1 MIIGLTGQTGAGKS
15 EVCKLLNNDKITV
28 INCDLV
34 ARQITEKGSDALNEL
49 VLAFGEQILCK
60 DKTLDRKKLASLA
73 FKDKQSTQLLNK
85 ITHPYI
91 INEIKAQIKNAKTEY
106 TILDAPTLFESGA
119 DKLCDKTVAVIAD
132 ENIRINRIIKRDN
145 LLREDALLR
154 LSAQMDQSFFVNNCD
169 YIIKNDGDL
178 SVLKNEVQSLL
189 KNLGVN

>member
-1 MIIGLTGQTGAGKS
+1 MIVGLTGQTGAGKS

-49 VLAFGEQILCK
+49 VSAFGEQILCK
-60 DKTLDRKKLASLA
+60 DKTLNRKKLASLA
-73 FKDKQSTQLLNK
+73 FKDKESTVLLNQ
-85 ITHPYI
+85 ITHPHI

-106 TILDAPTLFESGA
+106 TFLDAPTLFESGA

-154 LSAQMDQSFFVNNCD
+154 ISAQKDQSFFVNNCD
-169 YIIKNDGDL
+169 YVINNDGDL
-178 SVLKNEVQSLL
+178 NALKNEVQILL
-189 KNLGVN
+189 KKLGVN

>member
-28 INCDLV
+28 INCDLL
-34 ARQITEKGSDALNEL
+34 ARKITEKGSEALNEL
-49 VLAFGEQILCK
+49 VLAFGKQILCK

-85 ITHPYI
+85 ITHPHI
-91 INEIKAQIKNAKTEY
+91 INEIKKQIINANTEY

-145 LLREDALLR
+145 LSREDALLR
-154 LSAQMDQSFFVNNCD
+154 LSAQKGQSFFVNNCD

-178 SVLKNEVQSLL
+178 SALKNEVQSLL